1 MGRERERL
9 RLFDQPW
16 FHGERTIM
24 EKRKWLLMKAIE
36 YNWDEMGPGDWESI
50 EWLIFSDGSYEMVS
64 KFNTYEETGNK
75 TVGQMNKKVFDKLR
89 KTLKR
94 NEWREPSL
102 NVFAHD
108 GVAWEIESY
117 REDGSI
123 EKTSGELGYIYG
135 HRVLETIVSLLPSDG
150 NRYESNACVS
160 VSRKASKTSI
170 LQKAISMLLRKALE
184 NVQR

>member
-1 MGRERERL
+1 M
-9 RLFDQPW
+9 
-16 FHGERTIM
+16 IK
-24 EKRKWLLMKAIE
+24 KRYPLLKAVE
-36 YNWDEMGPGDWESI
+36 HNWGLTGPGDWNEVK
-50 EWLIFSDGSYEMVS
+50 WLIFSDGSYEMVS

-75 TVGQMNKKVFDKLR
+75 TVGQMNKKVFNKLR

-94 NEWREPSL
+94 KEWRDPSL

-108 GVAWEIESY
+108 GVAWEIELY

-123 EKTSGELGYIYG
+123 EKTSGKRGYIYG

-170 LQKAISMLLRKALE
+170 LQKAISMLLWKALE
-184 NVQR
+184 NGQR